1 MSLIQAANRLEVCTN
16 EDTPSTKVDARRSS
30 SAIWCFLLSIPG
42 IPLLLLFMLAGADHV
57 SDFTGF
63 LVGAKL
69 LGTSRIYDVAAN
81 LAQQRAFVGDA
92 NPGVIFVRLPFWA
105 LAMKPFLHLSYDHA
119 LLLWRVIIGAIL
131 IACAL
136 ISEKDR
142 PFFFLALSWS
152 VAAAGSLHSGNDSP
166 LILLFMLLSLIFWRR
181 GRHLLAGLALGFCLA
196 KFHFLI
202 FLPLLLLRQENR
214 RELLGF
220 LISVAALTSVNF
232 AVQPDWIRLY
242 WQALHLPQQNMNAR
256 AAYMPNFYS
265 AFFWT
270 GHAGLAVV
278 LGAVL
283 VLAFIWPICRR
294 MPFDFALPFCIFAGL
309 IAAPHTN
316 YLDGV
321 LAIPAILAAS
331 RQFPRVRP
339 LAIFLLSPVVGM
351 LSYIGPATTG
361 PAIILSASL
370 SLLGMTLVSRPRRGS
385 QALAPFAHTPLFPIN
400 Y

>member
-1 MSLIQAANRLEVCTN
+1 MSLIQAANPLEVCTN
-16 EDTPSTKVDARRSS
+16 EDTASTKVDAKSGS

-42 IPLLLLFMLAGADHV
+42 VPLLLLFMLAGADHV

-69 LGTSRIYDVAAN
+69 LGTAHIYDVAAN

-105 LAMKPFLHLSYDHA
+105 FAMKPFLHLTYDQA
-119 LLLWRVIIGAIL
+119 LFLWRLIIGAIL
-131 IACAL
+131 ITSAA
-136 ISEKDR
+136 ISGRDR
-142 PFFFLALSWS
+142 RFFFLALCWS
-152 VAAAGSLHSGNDSP
+152 VAAAGCLHSGNDSP
-166 LILLFMLLSLIFWRR
+166 LILLFMLISLIFWRR
-181 GRHLLAGLALGFCLA
+181 GQHLLAGVALGLCLA

-202 FLPLLLLRQENR
+202 FLPLLLFRKESR
-214 RELLGF
+214 RELIGF
-220 LISVAALTSVNF
+220 LLSAAALTSVNF
-232 AVQPDWIRLY
+232 AVQPHWIRLY
-242 WQALHLPQQNMNAR
+242 WQALQLPQRNMNAR

-270 GHAGLAVV
+270 GHAGLAVA
-278 LGAVL
+278 LGALIVMAL
-283 VLAFIWPICRR
+283 IWPICRR
-294 MPFDFALPFCIFAGL
+294 MPFDFALPFCIFAGM

-331 RQFPRVRP
+331 SRFPQVRP
-339 LAIFLLSPVVGM
+339 FAIFLLSPVVG
-351 LSYIGPATTG
+351 LISYLGPPTIG

-370 SLLGMTLVSRPRRGS
+370 ALLACTLRLTALSRKPS
-385 QALAPFAHTPLFPIN
+385 AAIVFSK
-400 Y
+400 